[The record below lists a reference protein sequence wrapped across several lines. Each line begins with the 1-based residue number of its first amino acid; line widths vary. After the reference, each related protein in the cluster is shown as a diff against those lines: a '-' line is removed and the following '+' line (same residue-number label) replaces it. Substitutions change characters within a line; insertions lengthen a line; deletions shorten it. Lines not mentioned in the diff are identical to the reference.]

1 EGVRIV
7 EFLDL
12 VDLAVL
18 AIAEEGGGV
27 FTLAI
32 NTEDGG
38 LFLETGAVVGTG
50 GVREVVLDGL
60 DLHLLQIETELL
72 QTPLDA
78 LLVSVIAPVTH
89 EDGIQG
95 AVRGVPVALG
105 VMPAGFLE
113 DADRGEG
120 NGDDIHVLRLDARL
134 LQTELCRLVGHA
146 VLGMLVT
153 HEAFFLDGGDQLS
166 ADIQRSGRIMAQSA
180 GKSKNGQAHRYTSLK
195 SVTSGGILY
204 QNSFYRLLLGNIR
217 RISCV

>member
-1 EGVRIV
+1 GQLAVLELGQAREIVLGGVAVGRHAHDLELAIKHVEAQILGNGTIQATEGVRIV

-78 LLVSVIAPVTH
+78 LLVSVI
-89 EDGIQG
+89 
-95 AVRGVPVALG
+95 
-105 VMPAGFLE
+105 
-113 DADRGEG
+113 
-120 NGDDIHVLRLDARL
+120 
-134 LQTELCRLVGHA
+134 
-146 VLGMLVT
+146 
-153 HEAFFLDGGDQLS
+153 
-166 ADIQRSGRIMAQSA
+166 
-180 GKSKNGQAHRYTSLK
+180 
-195 SVTSGGILY
+195 
-204 QNSFYRLLLGNIR
+204 
-217 RISCV
+217 